1 MKERIAWVDYSKAI
15 GIFLVI
21 LAHTP
26 LWTPAQNFI
35 YAFHMPLFF
44 FLSGLLFTF
53 DRHPDFRNFVSHRF
67 RQLMVPY
74 FFFSIVTY
82 LFWLFI
88 GRKFGNDANID
99 IPLYQPILGI
109 FYGVGTPDW
118 MIHCIPL
125 WFFPCLFL
133 IELLYHLA
141 FKHVKKR
148 AIFVTGF
155 LTIAFVFN
163 ILDDIRLPWSFNT
176 VFAGLGIYGAGN
188 ISKDLISKL
197 LSQKLFIQ
205 ILLCIISYSLVY
217 LVAENNGRI
226 NMHIHDYNNYY
237 LFLGGAVAG
246 ITGTILTAHFL
257 QQLFHRSYPV
267 EYIAKN
273 TFIIVGFHL
282 MAGSL
287 LKGITVF
294 AMDLPLSVYQNAF
307 LINVVFSLA
316 SLTLLIPVIFVL
328 NAYFSF
334 FIGGKSRVPVTNEKS
349 IKKNIPGRA

>member
-15 GIFLVI
+15 GIFLVV

-26 LWTPAQNFI
+26 LWTPAQTFI
-35 YAFHMPLFF
+35 YVFHMPLFF
-44 FLSGLLFTF
+44 FLSGLLFSF
-53 DRHPDFRNFVSHRF
+53 NKHSDFRSFAGHRF
-67 RQLMVPY
+67 RQLMIPY
-74 FFFSIVTY
+74 FFFSIITY

-88 GRKFGNDANID
+88 GRKFGNDANIG
-99 IPLYQPILGI
+99 IPLYQPLLGI
-109 FYGVGTPDW
+109 LYGVGTPDW

-141 FKHVKKR
+141 FKGIKKR
-148 AIFVTGF
+148 TAFVIVF
-155 LTIAFVFN
+155 LSVAFVF
-163 ILDDIRLPWSFNT
+163 DVFDSIRLPWSFNT
-176 VFAGLGIYGAGN
+176 VFVGLGIYGAGN

-197 LSQKLFIQ
+197 INHKLFIR
-205 ILLCIISYSLVY
+205 ILLCVTSFITVY
-217 LVAENNGRI
+217 VVAELNGRI
-226 NMHIHDYNNYY
+226 NMHIHEYHNYY
-237 LFLGGAVAG
+237 LFLIGAAAG

-257 QQLFHRSYPV
+257 EQLFHRNSLM

-294 AMDLPLSVYQNAF
+294 VLDLPLSIYQNAF

-316 SLTLLIPVIFVL
+316 SLAFLIPVIFVL
-328 NAYFSF
+328 NAYFPF
-334 FIGGKSRVPVTNEKS
+334 FIGGKSRVPAETEKS